1 MIQPN
6 PHFLYVGQ
14 VFDQWRQGDMIDVTL
29 AGCHVFMILRVQFP
43 EFHVDAGQEGYRIG
57 YLAPW
62 GIGFSY
68 VPDVSVLSIKRDA
81 PMT

>member
-1 MIQPN
+1 
-6 PHFLYVGQ
+6 V
-14 VFDQWRQGDMIDVTL
+14 
-29 AGCHVFMILRVQFP
+29 ILRVQFP
-43 EFHVDAGQEGYRIG
+43 ENHIDAGQEGYRIG